1 MTTQTDEG
9 NAGEVLSHVVQQ
21 VAQQSRTL
29 AMHVTEHDDINA
41 GAQERADT
49 AIRRSQEA
57 LEQAHREALD
67 IASKSLGTTG
77 ANLLGEFA
85 AAADGIRQETLSSL
99 EQLHQQHQAGVSEL
113 NDMAGQYTAEGQQL
127 LERVL
132 EILQQA
138 RQQTDEDR
146 TRLQETYQAALDHA
160 TVEMQS
166 QQREQGLQYEQ
177 ALSSASAGLD
187 ARLDTAL
194 ASNVSTYQEALTQA
208 TVSLNQAHQLH
219 TDTVVVA
226 LDARWSKFS
235 RILVAV
241 TTASSLVAIAA
252 IVIGVL

>member
-9 NAGEVLSHVVQQ
+9 NAGEVLSQVVQQ

-41 GAQERADT
+41 AAQERADT

-99 EQLHQQHQAGVSEL
+99 EQLHQQHQASVSEL

-146 TRLQETYQAALDHA
+146 TRLQE
-160 TVEMQS
+160 
-166 QQREQGLQYEQ
+166 
-177 ALSSASAGLD
+177 
-187 ARLDTAL
+187 
-194 ASNVSTYQEALTQA
+194 TYQEALTQA

>member
-9 NAGEVLSHVVQQ
+9 NAGEVLSQVVQQ

-41 GAQERADT
+41 AAQERADT

-99 EQLHQQHQAGVSEL
+99 EQLHQQHQASVSEL

-146 TRLQETYQAALDHA
+146 TRLQE
-160 TVEMQS
+160 
-166 QQREQGLQYEQ
+166 
-177 ALSSASAGLD
+177 
-187 ARLDTAL
+187 
-194 ASNVSTYQEALTQA
+194 TYQEALTQA

-252 IVIGVL
+252 LVIGVL

>member
-41 GAQERADT
+41 AAQERADT

-99 EQLHQQHQAGVSEL
+99 EQLHQQHQASVSEL

-127 LERVL
+127 LE
-132 EILQQA
+132 
-138 RQQTDEDR
+138 
-146 TRLQETYQAALDHA
+146 
-160 TVEMQS
+160 
-166 QQREQGLQYEQ
+166 
-177 ALSSASAGLD
+177 
-187 ARLDTAL
+187 
-194 ASNVSTYQEALTQA
+194 
-208 TVSLNQAHQLH
+208 
-219 TDTVVVA
+219 
-226 LDARWSKFS
+226 
-235 RILVAV
+235 
-241 TTASSLVAIAA
+241 
-252 IVIGVL
+252 

>member
-29 AMHVTEHDDINA
+29 AMHVTKHDDINA
-41 GAQERADT
+41 AQERADT
-49 AIRRSQEA
+49 AIQRSQEA
-57 LEQAHREALD
+57 LERAHREALD
-67 IASKSLGTTG
+67 TASKSLDTTG

-85 AAADGIRQETLSSL
+85 AAADSIRQEASSSL
-99 EQLHQQHQAGVSEL
+99 EQLHQQHQASVSEL
-113 NDMAGQYTAEGQQL
+113 NDIAARYAAEGQQL

-138 RQQTDEDR
+138 RQQTEEDR
-146 TRLQETYQAALDHA
+146 TRLQETHQAALDSA
-160 TVEMQS
+160 TAEMQS

-177 ALSSASAGLD
+177 ALSSASAALQ
-187 ARLDTAL
+187 ARLDKAL
-194 ASNVSTYQEALTQA
+194 ASNVSAYQEALTQA
-208 TVSLNQAHQLH
+208 TVNLNQAHQLH
-219 TDTVVVA
+219 ADTVVAA

-252 IVIGVL
+252 IVMGVL

>member
-41 GAQERADT
+41 AAEERVNK
-49 AIRRSQEA
+49 AIQQSQES
-57 LEQAHREALD
+57 LEQAHRKALNN
-67 IASKSLGTTG
+67 ASESLDTTG
-77 ANLLGEFA
+77 ERLLGEFA
-85 AAADGIRQETLSSL
+85 AAADSIRQEASSSL
-99 EQLHQQHQAGVSEL
+99 EQLHQQHQANATEL
-113 NDMAGQYTAEGQQL
+113 NAIAARYGDEGRQL

-138 RQQTDEDR
+138 RQQTEEDR

-226 LDARWSKFS
+226 LDVRWSKFS

-252 IVIGVL
+252 IVMGVL